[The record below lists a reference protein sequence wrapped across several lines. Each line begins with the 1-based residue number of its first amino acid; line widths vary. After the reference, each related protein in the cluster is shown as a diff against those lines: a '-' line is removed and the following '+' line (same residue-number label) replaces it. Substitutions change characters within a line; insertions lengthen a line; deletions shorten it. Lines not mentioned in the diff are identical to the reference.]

1 MTEDY
6 QTVNVQGQITFSIKD
21 PIKINKLLDLSV
33 NKKKIYLSD
42 DIDKLTQRIL
52 NEAQTIVSSL
62 IHNYSVTK
70 SLSLHNELDY
80 SLHKELN
87 KSKIIE
93 SLGLDIIST
102 NVLNISADPEMQRAL
117 EAKTREALQK
127 DADQAIFDRRNFAV
141 EQERKIK
148 ESELNTEIALEEKQK
163 QIVQKQMETDLTKQ
177 QNSSKLKQLEFDT
190 NLELETKNSE
200 LVKLKSEN
208 LKKEADARGY
218 QIEQEVKS
226 YRKMDWRIIEAL
238 KLDSNSTNPRNQ
250 IAMAFRELASNQ
262 SKIKNLNITPDLLE
276 NLMTE

>member
-1 MTEDY
+1 M
-6 QTVNVQGQITFSIKD
+6 
-21 PIKINKLLDLSV
+21 
-33 NKKKIYLSD
+33 
-42 DIDKLTQRIL
+42 
-52 NEAQTIVSSL
+52 
-62 IHNYSVTK
+62 
-70 SLSLHNELDY
+70 
-80 SLHKELN
+80 
-87 KSKIIE
+87 
-93 SLGLDIIST
+93 DIIST

-238 KLDSNSTNPRNQ
+238 KLDSNSTNPRKPNSHG
-250 IAMAFRELASNQ
+250 F
-262 SKIKNLNITPDLLE
+262 
-276 NLMTE
+276 